1 MINHA
6 DPDPIAHARPQ
17 AWAGALLR
25 LAGWHLDLPPPPAPK
40 VVLVVYPHTSNWDFL
55 WGILAKWSCGWPV
68 RWIGKDSLFRSPV
81 GRLLRAWG
89 GIPVD
94 RAAPEGF
101 LQALLNEIE
110 AAPTV
115 LLAIAPEGTRRH
127 VPCWKSGFLRLAR
140 AGKMPLGL
148 AYIDYARRTVGIRT
162 YLMPS
167 DDDAADMARIAQA
180 YEGVVA
186 RNPANAGAIRLRP
199 PSA

>member
-1 MINHA
+1 MTPENL
-6 DPDPIAHARPQ
+6 DPIAHARPQ
-17 AWAGALLR
+17 RWSAALLR

-68 RWIGKDSLFRSPV
+68 RWIGKDSLFRGPT

-89 GIPVD
+89 GIPVN

-101 LQALLNEIE
+101 LQSLLTQIE
-110 AAPTV
+110 AAPTL

-127 VPCWKSGFLRLAR
+127 VPYWKSGFLRLAR
-140 AGKMPLGL
+140 AGHMPIGL
-148 AYIDYARRTVGIRT
+148 VYIDYARRVVGIRGYIDAT
-162 YLMPS
+162 
-167 DDDAADMARIAQA
+167 DDDAADMACIAQA

-186 RNPANAGAIRLRP
+186 RNPESAGSIRLHAP
-199 PSA
+199 G